1 VWSWRVRGGI
11 KCYRLVVD
19 ANLTLDDLDWL
30 RKVEA
35 AADAKRDL
43 PPVPMNI
50 AAKLSAFG
58 LAKPNSLGA
67 LTITSKGRDALLDQD
82 MRDAE
87 DR

>member
-1 VWSWRVRGGI
+1 MLDGI
-11 KCYRLVVD
+11 RCYRLVVD

-35 AADAKRDL
+35 AADAKRDP

-58 LAKPNSLGA
+58 LAKPNSLGG

>member
-1 VWSWRVRGGI
+1 M
-11 KCYRLVVD
+11 D
-19 ANLTLDDLDWL
+19 ADLTVDDLDWL
-30 RKVEA
+30 RKLKA
-35 AADAKRDL
+35 AADAKRDP

-50 AAKLSAFG
+50 AAKLSTFG

-67 LTITSKGRDALLDQD
+67 FTITSKGRDALLDQD